1 MTYNQLI
8 TTITDLL
15 QSHAM
20 ISQVRNATPQ
30 EWMFKDNQ
38 PVYPIAC
45 FSILNASANKGLEQV
60 YSVQFFFLDKS
71 GAEQEFE
78 PDVTSDQFQIA
89 ADIISLMRGTK
100 RTYTI
105 DDQVTR
111 NAISDKYEDY
121 LAGCEFTLN
130 ITTQGAFDGCDAPI
144 I

>member
-8 TTITDLL
+8 TTLQDLL
-15 QSHAM
+15 SSHAM
-20 ISQVRNATPQ
+20 IATVRNATPQ
-30 EWMFKDNQ
+30 EWLFKDSQ

-45 FSILNASANKGLEQV
+45 FSILSATANKGNEQD

-78 PDVTSDQFQIA
+78 PDVISDQMQIA
-89 ADIISLMRGTK
+89 ADIIGLIRGTK

-105 DDQVTR
+105 EDTVTR

-121 LAGCEFTLN
+121 LAGCEFTTN
-130 ITTQGAFDGCDAPI
+130 ITTQGAFDGCDVPI

>member
-8 TTITDLL
+8 TTLQNLL
-15 QSHAM
+15 SSHAM
-20 ISQVRNATPQ
+20 IATVRNATPQ
-30 EWMFKDNQ
+30 EWLFKDSQ

-45 FSILNASANKGLEQV
+45 FSILSATANKGNEQD

-78 PDVTSDQFQIA
+78 PDVISDQMQIA
-89 ADIISLMRGTK
+89 ADIIGLIRGTK

-105 DDQVTR
+105 EDTVTR

-121 LAGCEFTLN
+121 LAGCEFTTN